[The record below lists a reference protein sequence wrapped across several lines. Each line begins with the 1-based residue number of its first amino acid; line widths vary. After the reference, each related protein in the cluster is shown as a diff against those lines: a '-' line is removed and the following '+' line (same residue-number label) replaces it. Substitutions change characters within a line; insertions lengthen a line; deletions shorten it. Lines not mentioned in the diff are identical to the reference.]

1 MIFRKRNRPFQKVD
15 KNSTVLVLSGN
26 EKEIITLN
34 DTAFSIW
41 NVCDGKSKEE
51 IVSHQLVKLVNFIC
65 KREYLIISTRI
76 FAKKYIMSQFYISIQ
91 QSF

>member
-51 IVSHQLVKLVNFIC
+51 IVSHIVELYNLNKDEFFETVKADCDEMIN
-65 KREYLIISTRI
+65 YLLENGLIKSEE
-76 FAKKYIMSQFYISIQ
+76 
-91 QSF
+91 

>member
-41 NVCDGKSKEE
+41 NVCDGKSKELP
-51 IVSHQLVKLVNFIC
+51 V
-65 KREYLIISTRI
+65 
-76 FAKKYIMSQFYISIQ
+76 
-91 QSF
+91 

>member
-51 IVSHQLVKLVNFIC
+51 IVSHIFELYNLNKDEFFETVKADCDEMIN
-65 KREYLIISTRI
+65 YLLENGLIKSEE
-76 FAKKYIMSQFYISIQ
+76 
-91 QSF
+91 